1 MAEASKLR
9 VTELDFDQI
18 KDNFKSYLTSQE
30 QFKDFDTTG
39 SAMSVLMDLLAYN
52 THYNAFYLNMIAN
65 EMFIDTAV
73 TRNSLMSLS
82 KMLGYTPKSRR
93 SATANVNLIITP
105 TDNPSTVTIAKNTKF
120 NSTINGVSFTYVTDK
135 SYSVDAKGDNATLT
149 VSGVQLKEG
158 EPLTFRYTANTSD
171 DTIKYRIPNRGV
183 DTDSIT
189 VTLQESDI
197 NTKQYNYT
205 LATDLITVNSTSNVF
220 FIEPDADDTYQIKFG
235 DDVFGR
241 KETTGN
247 IIILGYNLT
256 SGSLGNGARTFSPIS
271 TVGGYSGATVTTIDA
286 SSGGSDEETNDS
298 IRFNAPRHLEVQNRA
313 VTTNDYKRLIEANF
327 SQADSVIVYGGED
340 ADPPEYGKVFIGIK
354 PQEGLNIST
363 SIKNEIKNDIL
374 RNYNIGSIT
383 PEFVDVDTLNL
394 EFSLT
399 VNYDSRLTSLTDSV
413 IKQNILDEISDFSD
427 SELEEFDKEFRISKF
442 TSAIDSTNSAIVGT
456 SVDMTLKKSFL
467 PTLNL
472 SADYTLKFNNQIF
485 NPHTGY
491 IGSVT
496 STQFTTN
503 DGQDIS
509 RPGCFFDDEDGVM
522 RIIRLE
528 NARKIVVNANI
539 GSVNYIT
546 GLITLKAF
554 KPTAIV
560 GNNIEVTVDPEIND
574 VVPKR
579 EQIIDISQSD
589 VTINMVDVASVKS
602 GTRTFTSS

>member
-93 SATANVNLIITP
+93 SATANVNLSITP

-189 VTLQESDI
+189 VTLQESDV
-197 NTKQYNYT
+197 NTKQHTYT
-205 LATDLITVNSTSNVF
+205 LATDLITINSTSNVF

-241 KETTGN
+241 KESTGN
-247 IIILGYNLT
+247 IIILGYNIT
-256 SGSLGNGARTFSPIS
+256 SGSLGNGARTFSPVS

-340 ADPPEYGKVFIGIK
+340 ADPPEFGKVFIGIK

-394 EFSLT
+394 VFSLT
-399 VNYDSRLTSLTDSV
+399 VNYDSRVTTLTDSV

-456 SVDMTLKKSFL
+456 SVDMTLKKLFL

-472 SADYTLKFNNQIF
+472 SADYTLRFNNQIF

-509 RPGCFFDDEDGVM
+509 RPGCFFDDEDGVI

-528 NARKIVVNANI
+528 NAKKIVVNANA
-539 GSVNYIT
+539 GSVNYVT

-579 EQIIDISQSD
+579 EQIIDITQSD

>member
-528 NARKIVVNANI
+528 NAKKIVVNANI

>member
-149 VSGVQLKEG
+149 VSEVQLKEG

-247 IIILGYNLT
+247 IIILGYNIT

-456 SVDMTLKKSFL
+456 SVDMTLKKLFL

-485 NPHTGY
+485 NPHAGY

-528 NARKIVVNANI
+528 NAKKIVVNANI